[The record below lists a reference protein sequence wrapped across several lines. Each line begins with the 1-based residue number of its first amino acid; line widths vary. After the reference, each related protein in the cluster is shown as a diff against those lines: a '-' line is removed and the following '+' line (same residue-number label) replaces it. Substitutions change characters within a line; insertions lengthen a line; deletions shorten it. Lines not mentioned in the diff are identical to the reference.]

1 MTKPPGKT
9 PPSRKCFDHEALIR
23 SLPARPGIYRMLDA
37 NGEVIY
43 VGKALNLKS
52 RVSSYFGK
60 AGASPKTRRLVEQ
73 VVDVEVTVTRTEDEA
88 LLLENNLIKKLRP
101 RYNVLL
107 RDDKSYPY
115 IRLTDDR
122 FPRLS
127 FYRGSRKA
135 PGRYF
140 GPYPNAGAVRSA
152 LNQLQRLF
160 RIRQCEDAFFRNRTR
175 PCLQYQI
182 KRCTAPCV
190 GLIDEETY
198 RHDVRLAV
206 MFLEGHNREVID
218 ELAARMDSAADRLDF
233 EQAAYYRDQITGLR
247 RVVEQQ
253 SVSGDGGDSDVIAAQ
268 VKGGT
273 GCVVVLV
280 FRGGHLLGDKTF
292 FPRHPPE
299 ADAVELLGAFLP
311 QFYLGRDIPPDI
323 IVNEHPGDLALIREV
338 LEADAGH
345 RVTIHARV
353 RGERARRVQMAIENA
368 AHALAAHLASHAS
381 LLQRFTELQD
391 AVGLE
396 QLPERLE
403 CFDISHTM
411 GEATVASCVVFDR
424 NGPLKA
430 DYRRF
435 NIEDITPGDD
445 YAAMRQAL
453 MRRYLKLKKGEGRL
467 PDVLFIDGGKGQ
479 LGQAEEV
486 FEELQIDGVTLI
498 GIAKAPGRKPGMET
512 LYLSGR
518 RAPVSLAPDSPALQL
533 ILQIRDEAHRFAL
546 TGHRG
551 RRAKS
556 RNRSPL
562 EDIPGIGAVRRRNL
576 LRQFGGLQGL
586 ARAGV
591 DDLARIPGISTEL
604 ARRIYDTF
612 HGAND

>member
-1 MTKPPGKT
+1 MTDTAIPADREELLRTLPTLPGV
-9 PPSRKCFDHEALIR
+9 
-23 SLPARPGIYRMLDA
+23 YRMLDTD
-37 NGEVIY
+37 GEVLY
-43 VGKALNLKS
+43 VGKARNLRS
-52 RVSSYFGK
+52 RVTSYFGK
-60 AGASPKTRRLVEQ
+60 SGASPKTRRLVEQ
-73 VVDVEVTVTRTEDEA
+73 VARVAITVTRTEDEA
-88 LLLENNLIKKLRP
+88 LLLENNLIKKSRP

-115 IRLTDDR
+115 IRLTSDDA

-127 FYRGSRKA
+127 FYRGARRE

-140 GPYPNAGAVRSA
+140 GPYPSAGAVRAA

-182 KRCTAPCV
+182 QRCTAPCV
-190 GLIDEETY
+190 GLVDEDAY
-198 RHDVRLAV
+198 REDVRHAV
-206 MFLEGHNREVID
+206 MFLEGKNLEVID
-218 ELAARMDSAADRLDF
+218 ELAARMDHAAEKLDY

-253 SVSGDGGDSDVIAAQ
+253 AISGDDGDSDVIAAR
-268 VKGGT
+268 VRGGT
-273 GCVVVLV
+273 GCVVVIV
-280 FRGGHLLGDKTF
+280 IRGGHVLGDKTF

-299 ADAVELLGAFLP
+299 ADAVDLLGAFLP
-311 QFYLGRDIPPDI
+311 QYYLGRDVPPDI
-323 IVNEHPGDLALIREV
+323 TINERPEDLELIREV

-345 RVTIHARV
+345 RVTIHARA
-353 RGERARRVQMAIENA
+353 RGERARRVQIAVANA
-368 AHALAAHLASHAS
+368 DHALAAHHASRAS

-391 AVGLE
+391 ALCLE

-403 CFDISHTM
+403 CFDISHTL

-424 NGPLKA
+424 NGPLKS

-435 NIEDITPGDD
+435 NIEDVTPGDD

-453 MRRYLKLKKGEGRL
+453 SRRYMKIKKGEGRL

-479 LGQAEEV
+479 LRQAADV
-486 FEELQIDGVTLI
+486 LEELQIDGVTLV
-498 GIAKAPGRKPGMET
+498 GVAKGPGRKAGAEA
-512 LYLSGR
+512 LYLCGR
-518 RAPVSLAPDSPALQL
+518 RDAVRLAPDSPALQL
-533 ILQIRDEAHRFAL
+533 VLQIRDEAHRFAL

-551 RRAKS
+551 RRAKA

-562 EDIPGIGAVRRRNL
+562 EDIPGIGAAKRRTL
-576 LRQFGGLQGL
+576 LRQFGGLQGI

-591 DDLARIPGISTEL
+591 DDLARVPGISAEL
-604 ARRIYDTF
+604 ARRIYETF

>member
-1 MTKPPGKT
+1 MKADTDVT
-9 PPSRKCFDHEALIR
+9 IDRDEQLR
-23 SLPARPGIYRMLDA
+23 TLPTRPGVYRMLGA
-37 NGEVIY
+37 NGEVLY
-43 VGKALNLKS
+43 VGKARNLKN

-60 AGASPKTRRLVEQ
+60 SGASPKTRRLVEQ
-73 VVDVEVTVTRTEDEA
+73 IEDIAVTVTRTEDEA
-88 LLLENNLIKKLRP
+88 LLLENNLIKEIRP
-101 RYNVLL
+101 RYNILL

-115 IRLTDDR
+115 IHLSSDDR

-140 GPYPNAGAVRSA
+140 GPYPGAGAVRDA

-182 KRCTAPCV
+182 QRCTAPCV
-190 GLIDEETY
+190 GLIDEDAY
-198 RHDVRLAV
+198 REDVRHAV
-206 MFLEGHNREVID
+206 MFLEGRNREVID
-218 ELAARMDSAADRLDF
+218 ELAARMDRAADRLDY
-233 EQAAYYRDQITGLR
+233 EQAAYYRDQIAGLR
-247 RVVEQQ
+247 RIVEQQ
-253 SVSGDGGDSDVIAAQ
+253 SVSRDGGDSDVIAARIRS
-268 VKGGT
+268 GT
-273 GCVVVLV
+273 GCVVVFV
-280 FRGGHLLGDKTF
+280 IRGGHVLGNKIF

-299 ADAVELLGAFLP
+299 ADTADLLGAFLP
-311 QFYLGRDIPPDI
+311 QYYLGRDIPPDI
-323 IVNEHPGDLALIREV
+323 VVNERFEDLGLIREV

-345 RVTIHARV
+345 RVAIHSRV
-353 RGERARRVQMAIENA
+353 RGDRARRVQMAVENA
-368 AHALAAHLASHAS
+368 DHALGAHLASRAS

-391 AVGLE
+391 ALGLE

-424 NGPLKA
+424 NGPLKS

-479 LGQAEEV
+479 LRQADDV
-486 FEELQIDGVTLI
+486 LEELQIDGITVI
-498 GIAKAPGRKPGMET
+498 GVAKGRERKPGMET
-512 LYLSGR
+512 LFLSGR
-518 RAPVSLAPDSPALQL
+518 RAPVRLAQDSPALQL
-533 ILQIRDEAHRFAL
+533 IQHIRDEAHRFAL

-551 RRAKS
+551 RRAKA

-591 DDLARIPGISTEL
+591 EDLARIPGISREL
-604 ARRIYDTF
+604 AERIYNTL
-612 HGAND
+612 HETGQS

>member
-1 MTKPPGKT
+1 
-9 PPSRKCFDHEALIR
+9 
-23 SLPARPGIYRMLDA
+23 MLDA
-37 NGEVIY
+37 GGEVLY
-43 VGKALNLKS
+43 VGKARNLKS

-60 AGASPKTRRLVEQ
+60 SEASPKTRRLVEQ
-73 VVDVEVTVTRTEDEA
+73 VVDVAVTVTRTEDEA

-101 RYNVLL
+101 RYNILL
-107 RDDKSYPY
+107 RDDKSYPF
-115 IRLTDDR
+115 IRLTSADA

-140 GPYPNAGAVRSA
+140 GPYPSAGAVRNA

-160 RIRQCEDAFFRNRTR
+160 KIRQCEDAFFRNRTR

-190 GLIDEETY
+190 GLIDEESY
-198 RHDVRLAV
+198 RRDVRHAE
-206 MFLEGHNREVID
+206 MFLEGRNREVID
-218 ELAARMDSAADRLDF
+218 ELAGRMDRAADKLDY
-233 EQAAYYRDQITGLR
+233 EQAAYYRDQIADLR
-247 RVVEQQ
+247 RVIEQQ
-253 SVSGDGGDSDVIAAQ
+253 TVSRDGGDCDVIAARMQ
-268 VKGGT
+268 GGT

-280 FRGGHLLGDKTF
+280 IRGGHILGSKTF

-299 ADAVELLGAFLP
+299 ADAVELIGAFLP
-311 QFYLGRDIPPDI
+311 QYYLGSDIPPDI
-323 IVNEHPGDLALIREV
+323 IINEHPEGLELIREV
-338 LEADAGH
+338 LEADGGH
-345 RVTIHARV
+345 RVTIHSRV
-353 RGERARRVQMAIENA
+353 RGERARRMKMATENA
-368 AHALAAHLASHAS
+368 DHALGAHLASRAS

-391 AVGLE
+391 AIGLE

-411 GEATVASCVVFDR
+411 GEATVGSCVVFDH
-424 NGPLKA
+424 NGPLKS

-453 MRRYLKLKKGEGRL
+453 MRRYLKVKKGEGKL

-479 LGQAEEV
+479 LKQAEEV
-486 FEELQIDGVTLI
+486 FEELQIDGVILI
-498 GIAKAPGRKPGMET
+498 GIAKGPERKPGMET
-512 LYLSGR
+512 LYLAGR
-518 RAPVSLAPDSPALQL
+518 RGAVHLAPDSPALQL
-533 ILQIRDEAHRFAL
+533 IQQIRDEAHRFAL

-586 ARAGV
+586 ARAGI
-591 DDLARIPGISTEL
+591 DDLTRIPGISAEL
-604 ARRIYDTF
+604 ARRIYETF
-612 HGAND
+612 HGTSH